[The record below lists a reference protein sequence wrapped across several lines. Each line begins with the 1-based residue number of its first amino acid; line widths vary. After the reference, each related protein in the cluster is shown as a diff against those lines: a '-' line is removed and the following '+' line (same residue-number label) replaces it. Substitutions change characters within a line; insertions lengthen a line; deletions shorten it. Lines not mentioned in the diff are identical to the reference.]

1 MTRFVAIAGLLL
13 VAVAPARAAG
23 DHELLAAQQ
32 ELKLAKDHLQ
42 AAAPEYAG
50 HRRTAI
56 EYIDKALQEIRQG
69 VDYSR
74 GETGATGRTPKE
86 KRRPSAP
93 AESPEDD

>member
-1 MTRFVAIAGLLL
+1 MTRTLAIAGLLL
-13 VAVAPARAAG
+13 VTVAPVGAAG

-50 HRRTAI
+50 HRRAAM

-74 GETGATGRTPKE
+74 GEAGGSGHAPKE
-86 KRRPSAP
+86 KRRPGPSG
-93 AESPEDD
+93 EQPEDD